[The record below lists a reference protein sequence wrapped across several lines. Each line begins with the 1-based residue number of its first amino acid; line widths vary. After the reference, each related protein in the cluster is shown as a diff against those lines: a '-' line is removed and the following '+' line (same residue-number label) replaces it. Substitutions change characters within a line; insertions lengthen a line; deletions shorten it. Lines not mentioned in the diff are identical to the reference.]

1 LNASLLQSVRGIAVL
16 VASLGCTS
24 TWAEIYKWVDAKG
37 ATVYSNIAPVKTSSV
52 KNLEVV
58 VEDQKISEAEAAAAA
73 ARREQEV
80 LDRISRLE
88 RQVQAQQYQPPVYVP
103 TPPPVPPQ
111 YYSGG
116 YYPSTYYPT
125 YLPYAVFP
133 ARFVVPSRVHS
144 FHRAGFR
151 RGRR

>member
-1 LNASLLQSVRGIAVL
+1 LNAPLLQIAVL

-24 TWAEIYKWVDAKG
+24 AWAEIYKWVDAKG
-37 ATVYSNIAPVKTSSV
+37 ATVYSNIAPAKTSSV

-73 ARREQEV
+73 ARREQEL

-88 RQVQAQQYQPPVYVP
+88 RQVQAQQYQPPLYLP
-103 TPPPVPPQ
+103 AAAAPPPPP
-111 YYSGG
+111 YYPPN
-116 YYPSTYYPT
+116 YYPSTYYPG
-125 YLPYAVFP
+125 YFPYAVLP

-144 FHRAGFR
+144 FHRAGVR